1 MSSVH
6 FRSLSVIA
14 TADPGQGMPC
24 IVLVEDSIR
33 NKADNVSLSPS
44 IRIFGALT
52 LGRFL
57 YHIGKHERLY

>member
-1 MSSVH
+1 M
-6 FRSLSVIA
+6 IA